1 MTNKESNKELNKLGK
16 KLKAESQKLE
26 ALIDLSRNIID
37 NSNRIPI
44 SFNDFLNQ
52 ARLSPKLI
60 FRDIFQMVYD
70 MFYYYVP
77 KGIDEYANHEQS
89 IGYLKYNFEKL
100 FRQDCDNPFF
110 ADRLFANRFVKLI
123 NNFRYGAQHNRIY
136 LFEGPP
142 GSGKSTFLNNF
153 LNKLEQYSNT
163 AEGIMYKTYWV
174 LDIDKLGGYNQFE
187 KEIAKT
193 GNTQLQ
199 MQMFAEKENIKKD
212 ENKYLKFSCP
222 NHDHPILQIPKHYRR
237 KFLDE
242 LIPDSKFKEYLFS
255 AKEYEWI
262 FKDIPCS
269 ICNSLHNVLLE
280 KLNNPLEVFNMIYA
294 RKMIFNR
301 QLGDGI
307 SVFNPGDPIYD
318 RPIKNNMLQ
327 DKINH
332 LLKKTSVQYVYSYLA
347 KTNNGVYGLM
357 DIKENNIIRLQSLH
371 GIISDG
377 IHKVDLI
384 EEKVKS
390 LFVGLINPTDKSHY
404 ENIPSFKDR
413 IVTIKIPYILD
424 YNTEVQVYKNKFG
437 NDINKKFLPL
447 VLDNVAKIIIS
458 SRLKRISPAIN
469 SWIKDKNKY
478 TKYLDEDK
486 LLLKMDIYTGKI
498 PEWLEEEDLINLDY
512 NTRKKIIDEA
522 LDEGEAGFSGRQSI
536 SIFSELLDKAK
547 QTNKLISMKFVGE
560 FFLNNAEL
568 KKQISVNFINSITK
582 LYNYNVLQEVNESIY
597 NYNKQQ
603 VARDI
608 KNYLFAI
615 NYEKGITKKSIFTG
629 DKIEIT
635 DDYFKSF
642 ETIILGSKSNNKNR
656 EEFRK
661 DIIQKYITTIAKGI
675 SNNKIEDS
683 DLFKELFNK
692 YIKNLKENALYPF
705 INNENF
711 RRAVLDY
718 KTDKFKNYDK
728 KIKENVKFLITNLIK
743 KFNYT
748 QQSAKEIVI
757 YVLDNKLISKF

>member
-1 MTNKESNKELNKLGK
+1 MANEESNKELNKLGE

-26 ALIDLSRNIID
+26 ALIKLSKDIRNK
-37 NSNRIPI
+37 SNRIPI

-52 ARLSPKLI
+52 ARLTPKLI
-60 FRDIFQMVYD
+60 FRDIFQLVYD
-70 MFYYYVP
+70 MFYHYVP
-77 KGIDEYANHEQS
+77 QGVDEYGEQKQS

-100 FRQDCDNPFF
+100 FRKDCDNPFF

-123 NNFRYGAQHNRIY
+123 DSFRYGTQHNRIY

-153 LNKLEQYSNT
+153 LDKLEQYSN
-163 AEGIMYKTYWV
+163 ASEGIMYKTYWV

-187 KEIAKT
+187 KEIANT

-199 MQMFAEKENIKKD
+199 MQIFAGEKTNKD

-222 NHDHPILQIPKHYRR
+222 NHDHPILQIPKSFRR

-242 LIPDSKFKEYLFS
+242 LIPDSEFKDYLFT

-269 ICNSLHNVLLE
+269 ICNSLHNVLLD
-280 KLNNPLEVFNMIYA
+280 KLNEPLEVFDMIYA
-294 RKMIFNR
+294 RKMVFNR

-307 SVFNPGDPIYD
+307 SVFNPGDPIYNN
-318 RPIKNNMLQ
+318 PIRNNMLQ

-357 DIKENNIIRLQSLH
+357 DIKENNITRLQSLH

-390 LFVGLINPTDKSHY
+390 FFVGLINPTDKSHY

-413 IVTIKIPYILD
+413 IITIKIPYILD

-437 NDINKKFLPL
+437 NDIENKFLPL
-447 VLDNVAKIIIS
+447 VLHNIAKIIIS

-478 TKYLDEDK
+478 NKYLDEDR

-498 PEWLEEEDLINLDY
+498 PEWLDEEELKNLDTK
-512 NTRKKIIDEA
+512 TRKAIINEA
-522 LDEGEAGFSGRQSI
+522 LYEGEKGFSGRQSI

-547 QTNKLISMKFVGE
+547 DKNKLISMKFVGD
-560 FFLNNAEL
+560 FFLNNTEL
-568 KKQISVNFINSITK
+568 KKEISVNFINSITK
-582 LYNYNVLQEVNESIY
+582 LYNYNVLQEVKESIY
-597 NYNKQQ
+597 NYNKEQ
-603 VARDI
+603 VYRDI

-615 NYEKGITKKSIFTG
+615 NYEPEVSKKSIFTG

-635 DDYFKSF
+635 EDYFKNF
-642 ETIILGSKSNNKNR
+642 EAIILGATSTPQQRK
-656 EEFRK
+656 EFRK
-661 DIIQKYITTIAKGI
+661 DILKKYITTIAKGI
-675 SNNKIEDS
+675 TNNKIEES
-683 DLFKELFNK
+683 DLFVDLFNK
-692 YIKNLKENALYPF
+692 YIRNLKENALYPF
-705 INNENF
+705 VNNENF
-711 RRAVLDY
+711 RRAILDY
-718 KTDKFKNYDK
+718 KTTKFKNYDK
-728 KIKENVKFLITNLIK
+728 KIKDNVKFLINNLMK
-743 KFNYT
+743 KFNYNEH
-748 QQSAKEIVI
+748 SAKQIVI
-757 YVLDNKLISKF
+757 YVLDNKLAGKF